1 MRYLALYKSSS
12 GYFEV
17 ELEEKDNLKIID
29 IIHAGRL
36 PSRAQDLEEQAWE
49 IAWRSPLYWEY
60 VVNMLHY
67 VIVPSKGWQVNQEFP
82 VWIPHYIAI
91 IGARAL
97 KDAVLNLYEYNS
109 LLEEGKRDEARSRWR
124 NAILFLGLSEQVY
137 WRLTLE
143 LIPGLS
149 GFLRRF
155 REHLQDMMAT
165 RKVSEKI
172 LEPLVVFAEEFPS
185 TDGGD
190 APITRVGWS
199 NKWLD
204 LVEQAYDHLGFK
216 HVYVHFDYEDYEK
229 KSREIAKKKPYIEFD
244 GNLLFFEQ
252 LSPIFLE
259 EAG

>member
-1 MRYLALYKSSS
+1 MRYLALYRGSS

-17 ELEEKDNLKIID
+17 ELKEEKDDIKILD
-29 IIHAGRL
+29 ITRAGRL
-36 PSRAQDLEEQAWE
+36 PERAKSLEEQAWE
-49 IAWRSPLYWEY
+49 IAWRSPFYWEY

-67 VIVPSKGWQVNQEFP
+67 VIMPSKGWQTNQEFLT
-82 VWIPHYIAI
+82 WIPHYIAI

-97 KDAVLNLYEYNS
+97 KDAVLNLYEYND
-109 LLEEGKRDEARSRWR
+109 LLSKNSRDEARSRWR

-143 LIPGLS
+143 LVPGLS

-155 REHLQDMMAT
+155 REHLQNMMAT
-165 RKVSEKI
+165 KPVSENI
-172 LEPLVVFAEEFPS
+172 LKPLVVFAEEFPS

-204 LVEQAYDHLGFK
+204 LVEQAYEDLKFK
-216 HVYVHFDYEDYEK
+216 HVYTHFEYEEYEN
-229 KSREIAKKKPYIEFD
+229 KSKEIAKKKPYIEV
-244 GNLLFFEQ
+244 GGVLVFFEQ

-259 EAG
+259 K

>member
-1 MRYLALYKSSS
+1 MRYLALYKSSG

-17 ELEEKDNLKIID
+17 ELEEKNNLKITD
-29 IIHAGRL
+29 ITRAGRL
-36 PSRAQDLEEQAWE
+36 PSRAKDLKEQAWE

-60 VVNMLHY
+60 TVNMLHY
-67 VIVPSKGWQVNQEFP
+67 VIIPSKGWQVNQEFLT
-82 VWIPHYIAI
+82 WIPHYIAI

-97 KDAVLNLYEYNS
+97 KDAILNLYEYNS
-109 LLEEGKRDEARSRWR
+109 LLREDKREEARSRWR

-149 GFLRRF
+149 GFLRRL
-155 REHLQDMMAT
+155 REYLQNMMAINQ
-165 RKVSEKI
+165 VSERI

-204 LVEQAYDHLGFK
+204 LVEQAYNNLGFK
-216 HVYVHFDYEDYEK
+216 HVYIHLDYEDYEK
-229 KSREIAKKKPYIEFD
+229 KSREIARKRPYIEFKD
-244 GNLLFFEQ
+244 NLLFFEQ
-252 LSPIFLE
+252 LSPIFLGE
-259 EAG
+259 HS